1 MASEYSSSPSGEDL
15 QDLLL
20 ESRDFESFLLDL
32 TLYSASRL
40 GADGSILCAIS
51 VQREGAPFTVASSG
65 DEARVLDERQY
76 ELDDGPCLTALRTGQ
91 TVKVDDVR
99 ADPRWE
105 RYFEAIG
112 HSGVRAVLAVPLEA
126 GEGAS
131 AALNCYAREAST
143 FGPETVAGIEWYA
156 QSLSRPLRL
165 ALRVHRSFE
174 PPSYP
179 KELRAALQSRATMDA
194 ALALVMAH
202 TRSGREAA
210 LSLLEEAARTRK
222 VRLPALAMDIV
233 RGAAI
238 PSGPAQG

>member
-1 MASEYSSSPSGEDL
+1 MASEHPSTPSVEDL

-40 GADGSILCAIS
+40 GVDAPILCSIS
-51 VQREGAPFTVASSG
+51 VQREDVPFTVASSG
-65 DEARVLDERQY
+65 DEALVLDERQY
-76 ELDDGPCLTALRTGQ
+76 ELDDGPCLAALRTGH
-91 TVKVDDVR
+91 TVKVDDLR

-105 RYFEAIG
+105 RYLEAIR
-112 HSGVRAVLAVPLEA
+112 HSGVRSVLAVPVDA
-126 GEGAS
+126 GEEAS
-131 AALNCYAREAST
+131 AALNCYSSQASA
-143 FGPETVAGIEWYA
+143 FGPDTVAGVEWYA

-165 ALRVHRSFE
+165 ALLVHPSPE

-179 KELRAALQSRATMDA
+179 EELRLALRSRATVDA

-202 TRSGREAA
+202 TRSSREAA
-210 LSLLEEAARTRK
+210 IILLEEAARTRK
-222 VRLPALAMDIV
+222 VRLPALALDIV

-238 PSGPAQG
+238 PAA